1 LHGIDGNVWFRVFYL
16 YLSNISKGKGM
27 KNCGT
32 IIVGKSTNPKMKTLL
47 DFISRTTKIKIQQ
60 SEIPIPEAKP
70 NKQNEKKDN
79 QNSNLSR

>member
-1 LHGIDGNVWFRVFYL
+1 
-16 YLSNISKGKGM
+16 LSNISKGKGM

-60 SEIPIPEAKP
+60 SEIPIPEAKSNI
-70 NKQNEKKDN
+70 NKSKI
-79 QNSNLSR
+79 